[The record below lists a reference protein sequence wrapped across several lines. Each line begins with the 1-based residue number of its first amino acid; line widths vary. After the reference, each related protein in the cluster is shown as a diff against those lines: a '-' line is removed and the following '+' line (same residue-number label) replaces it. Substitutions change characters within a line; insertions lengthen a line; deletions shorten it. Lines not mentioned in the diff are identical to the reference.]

1 MRIALL
7 GELEVRDDDGVLAEI
22 AGVRLRRLLA
32 RLVLAGGRPVSAN
45 GLVGAVWGD
54 EPPGGVARLTELMLR
69 TLEDRAEVELALGA
83 PGADNRLSIKL
94 GA

>member
-7 GELEVRDDDGVLAEI
+7 GELELRDDDDGLVEI

-32 RLVLAGGRPVSAN
+32 RLVLAGGRPGSAE

-54 EPPGGVARLTELMLR
+54 EPRSYVEALAAHHRLELGR
-69 TLEDRAEVELALGA
+69 GA
-83 PGADNRLSIKL
+83 GRDAPAPPPT
-94 GA
+94 AA